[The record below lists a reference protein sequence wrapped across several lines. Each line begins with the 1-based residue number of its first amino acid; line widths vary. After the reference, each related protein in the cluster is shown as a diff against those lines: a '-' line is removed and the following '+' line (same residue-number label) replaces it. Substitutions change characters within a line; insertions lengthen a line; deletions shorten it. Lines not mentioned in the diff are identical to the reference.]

1 MKNTET
7 LKELYPKINS
17 LLGEIDAEIK
27 DSTKKMKK
35 EFTSILSDEKIKL
48 IKLICEGEKLN
59 YHEMINKYL
68 SQKERKNLN
77 EIVDN
82 IEIKKEDLLDTVT
95 INDKVYY
102 YENKDKGHIFDS
114 TSKKV
119 GVYTNGKHIIMI

>member
-77 EIVDN
+77 EIIDN
-82 IEIKKEDLLDTVT
+82 IEIKKEDLLDTIT
-95 INDKVYY
+95 INDKMYY
-102 YENKDKGHIFDS
+102 YENKEKGHIFDS
-114 TSKKV
+114 SSKQV
-119 GVYTNGKHIIMI
+119 GVFTNDKHVLMI